1 MAEMAAQVR
10 RRQAEERGRQLWLQ
24 RERDAAVAR
33 EQRLVEQAR
42 RRGLLPEQL
51 RADRARAVKVE
62 SILAQRRSM
71 SPTQHRCAN
80 CSRLPK

>member
-24 RERDAAVAR
+24 RERGAAVAR

-71 SPTQHRCAN
+71 SPTQQRCAN
-80 CSRLPK
+80 CRLPK